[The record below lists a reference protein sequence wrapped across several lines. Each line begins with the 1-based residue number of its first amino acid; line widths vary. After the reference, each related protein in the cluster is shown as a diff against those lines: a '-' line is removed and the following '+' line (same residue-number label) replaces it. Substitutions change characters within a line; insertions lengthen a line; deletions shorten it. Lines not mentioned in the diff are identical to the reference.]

1 MRVGILVE
9 GEDGVSWDAWR
20 RIAARVDA
28 LGFDAL
34 WRSDHLLSIVDENR
48 EAHDTWTAL
57 AVAAT
62 VTHRVQLGALV
73 SPITVRHPAM
83 LAKIAASVDT
93 LSAGRLVLGL
103 GAGWNEREHRAYGLA
118 FPPLRE
124 RLERLEESIEVI
136 LRLQGPGPASYQGRH
151 YSLDAVD
158 AYPKPVQTPHVPLLI
173 GGKGNTRLL
182 RIVARYADEWN
193 LTTNSPAFYRER
205 AAALAEQCCLVGRDP
220 ATIRRSV
227 TIGVLIGR
235 HARELERRCHML
247 QRLIPRLAAYNAA
260 AVPEAL
266 QASGWVCG
274 TPAAIVRQL
283 AALAAAG
290 IDRVMLQHN
299 DCDDDDALELI
310 AREVIPAVA

>member
-93 LSAGRLVLGL
+93 YFALRSARSGR
-103 GAGWNEREHRAYGLA
+103 
-118 FPPLRE
+118 
-124 RLERLEESIEVI
+124 
-136 LRLQGPGPASYQGRH
+136 
-151 YSLDAVD
+151 
-158 AYPKPVQTPHVPLLI
+158 
-173 GGKGNTRLL
+173 
-182 RIVARYADEWN
+182 
-193 LTTNSPAFYRER
+193 
-205 AAALAEQCCLVGRDP
+205 
-220 ATIRRSV
+220 
-227 TIGVLIGR
+227 
-235 HARELERRCHML
+235 
-247 QRLIPRLAAYNAA
+247 
-260 AVPEAL
+260 
-266 QASGWVCG
+266 
-274 TPAAIVRQL
+274 
-283 AALAAAG
+283 
-290 IDRVMLQHN
+290 
-299 DCDDDDALELI
+299 
-310 AREVIPAVA
+310 